1 MEIRQ
6 LMYFRTIVEEGTIS
20 GAARALHMTQPPL
33 SYQMKMLEEE
43 LQVQLFVRGMKRIT
57 LTEAGKV
64 LYARAGSL
72 LTITDITKRE
82 VIKASQAATIHIGL
96 TPSAVSM
103 LAENLARFAASHPE
117 IRFDI
122 HEGSTFTL
130 RDQLENR
137 IVDVTTL
144 RTPIVLNGCISR
156 PLVRERLIAMANE
169 QYFSAEKHAVTLA
182 ELSGEHLILSH
193 RYRNYM
199 LAAFEQEGLSC
210 DIYYECEDARTA
222 LTLAEQ
228 GLGVAILPESMGR
241 LSRKVRVCG
250 IKDASLETE
259 ILLAWRQ
266 ERLPE
271 EVQAFLDEIGSGG
284 KRMETEDETA

>member
-1 MEIRQ
+1 M
-6 LMYFRTIVEEGTIS
+6 
-20 GAARALHMTQPPL
+20 
-33 SYQMKMLEEE
+33 
-43 LQVQLFVRGMKRIT
+43 
-57 LTEAGKV
+57 
-64 LYARAGSL
+64 
-72 LTITDITKRE
+72 RE
-82 VIKASQAATIHIGL
+82 
-96 TPSAVSM
+96 
-103 LAENLARFAASHPE
+103 
-117 IRFDI
+117 
-122 HEGSTFTL
+122 
-130 RDQLENR
+130 QLENR

-144 RTPIVLNGCISR
+144 RTPIVLSGCISR

-199 LAAFEQEGLSC
+199 LAAFEQAGLSC

>member
-1 MEIRQ
+1 M
-6 LMYFRTIVEEGTIS
+6 
-20 GAARALHMTQPPL
+20 
-33 SYQMKMLEEE
+33 
-43 LQVQLFVRGMKRIT
+43 
-57 LTEAGKV
+57 
-64 LYARAGSL
+64 RAGSL

-96 TPSAVSM
+96 TPSTVSM

-130 RDQLENR
+130 REQLENR

-156 PLVRERLIAMANE
+156 SLVRERLIAMANE
-169 QYFSAEKHAVTLA
+169 QYFLAEKHAVTLA
-182 ELSGEHLILSH
+182 ELSGEHLILLH

-199 LAAFEQEGLSC
+199 LAAFEQAGLSC

-228 GLGVAILPESMGR
+228 GLGVAILPES
-241 LSRKVRVCG
+241 
-250 IKDASLETE
+250 
-259 ILLAWRQ
+259 
-266 ERLPE
+266 
-271 EVQAFLDEIGSGG
+271 
-284 KRMETEDETA
+284 

>member
-1 MEIRQ
+1 
-6 LMYFRTIVEEGTIS
+6 
-20 GAARALHMTQPPL
+20 MTQPPL

-96 TPSAVSM
+96 TPSTVSM

-122 HEGSTFTL
+122 HEGSTFNL
-130 RDQLENR
+130 REQLENR

-199 LAAFEQEGLSC
+199 LAAFEQAGLSC

-241 LSRKVRVCG
+241 LSRKVRVCR
-250 IKDASLETE
+250 IKDASLEKE

-266 ERLPE
+266 ECLPE

-284 KRMETEDETA
+284 KRMETEVEPA